1 MLNVCTKNIAKFFE
15 NTEVL
20 FLPRNT
26 TWLLQALDHAII
38 VALRVTCVA
47 HFPDC
52 VRLLDVRKNRA
63 PDASVNHS
71 VSRTQ
76 FMLLHKQ
83 LTP

>member
-1 MLNVCTKNIAKFFE
+1 MLNVCTKNIAEFFE

-20 FLPRNT
+20 FVPCNT
-26 TWLLQALDHAII
+26 MWLLQVLDHAI
-38 VALRVTCVA
+38 VAFKVTYAA

-52 VRLLDVRKNRA
+52 VRLLAVRKTQA
-63 PDASVNHS
+63 PDNPANHS